1 MSQAQSVE
9 VSIPNHQVLSVG
21 EDIKIKLRILGTN
34 RVRVVILAP
43 KNMRVARGELLET
56 KKECIL

>member
-1 MSQAQSVE
+1 MSQAQAVE

-21 EDIKIKLRILGTN
+21 DDVKIKLRILGPN

-43 KNMRVARGELLET
+43 KNMRITRGELLEA
-56 KKECIL
+56 KDGE